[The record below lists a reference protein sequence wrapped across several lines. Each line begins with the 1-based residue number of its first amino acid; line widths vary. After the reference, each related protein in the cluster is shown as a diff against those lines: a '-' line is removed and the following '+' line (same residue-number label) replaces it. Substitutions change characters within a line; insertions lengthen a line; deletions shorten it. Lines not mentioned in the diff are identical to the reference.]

1 VLLEF
6 ESQPAIVI
14 LGSWAPQVAQDQGY
28 GDPQIVHLPIATYY
42 DIPYISL
49 KRLIFNHYTRFPQS
63 TVKTFWLRDQLHPN
77 ARGHV
82 SYILNSQWL
91 TLAASPRRPAHCL
104 L

>member
-1 VLLEF
+1 MLLEF

-28 GDPQIVHLPIATYY
+28 GDPQTVHLPIATYY

-63 TVKTFWLRDQLHPN
+63 TAKTFWLPDQLHPN

-82 SYILNSQWL
+82 SYEDIDSKL
-91 TLAASPRRPAHCL
+91 TSAPTR
-104 L
+104 